1 MSPPALLKPFSI
13 SESQIF
19 MDAILSAFVAFARE
33 GTQPD
38 PEIGEIL
45 CKHGLVEKAPV
56 AASTSADGD
65 LLIVSITK
73 KGDEFLK
80 WITENHERPS

>member
-1 MSPPALLKPFSI
+1 ML
-13 SESQIF
+13 

-38 PEIGEIL
+38 PEIREIL
-45 CKHGLVEKAPV
+45 CKHGLVEKAQV
-56 AASTSADGD
+56 AAATSVDGD
-65 LLIVSITK
+65 LVLVSVTK

-80 WITENHERPS
+80 WISENHERPS